1 MQKLDTAARKYLK
14 EFLAAMIGYALVLP
28 VSIVL
33 IQHHRHAWWRY
44 LVALAPIL
52 PGLFIVIAV
61 VRQLRRVDELQ
72 RRIQLDAMAF
82 AFAGTAVVTLTYGFL
97 ENVGLPRLSSFW
109 VWPVMAVLWVSGA
122 AAAGRRYR

>member
-14 EFLAAMIGYALVLP
+14 EFLAAMIGYALVLS

-44 LVALAPIL
+44 PVAVAPIL

-82 AFAGTAVVTLTYGFL
+82 AFAGTAVVTFTYGFL
-97 ENVGLPRLSSFW
+97 EGVGLPRLSSSW

-122 AAAGRRYR
+122 AAAARRYR